1 MKKMTKILALALA
14 LALLGAAAL
23 AEVRTTANVWM
34 RSEPNLRGEQIT
46 SFSENTKLEYLG
58 ATSIDERGVAWY
70 KVKKG
75 GNTGWVS
82 SRYSELIG
90 EESVVIEDHTGE
102 AVDASAQ
109 TEAPAQT
116 GEDLGGWFSAE
127 GTEVSDYYLANLM
140 EAATALGLNGFRK
153 DEHSE
158 VPYQYYSDVLTIA
171 GYDRV
176 EYIGLSGEGYS
187 VFGVTVGMEAD
198 RAAALMDDAG
208 LDEAD
213 SADGYVF
220 EHRGGEHSVYVD
232 EAGHDSNIVLEID
245 EGKVVEIHWSSYT
258 G

>member
-1 MKKMTKILALALA
+1 MKKMAKILALALA

-90 EESVVIEDHTGE
+90 E
-102 AVDASAQ
+102 
-109 TEAPAQT
+109 
-116 GEDLGGWFSAE
+116 DLGGWFSAE

-158 VPYQYYSDVLTIA
+158 VPYQYYNDVLTIA

-220 EHRGGEHSVYVD
+220 ERRGGENSVYVD
-232 EAGHDSNIVLEID
+232 GAGHDSNIVLEID